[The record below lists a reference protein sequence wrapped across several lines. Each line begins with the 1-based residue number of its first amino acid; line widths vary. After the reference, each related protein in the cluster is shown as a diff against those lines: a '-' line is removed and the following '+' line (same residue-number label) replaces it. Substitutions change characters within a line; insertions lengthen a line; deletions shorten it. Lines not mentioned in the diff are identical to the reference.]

1 MYISKLETPTTCFVA
16 EANFLVAL
24 MGSEYEI
31 TVFVSMWR
39 GTHGM
44 HYSLSYSDPT
54 SANPCISTCT
64 EDLVRLGSQ
73 VML

>member
-1 MYISKLETPTTCFVA
+1 
-16 EANFLVAL
+16 

-31 TVFVSMWR
+31 TVFVPMWR

-44 HYSLSYSDPT
+44 HNSLSDSDRT
-54 SANPCISTCT
+54 SANPCISACP